1 MSLEQSSGCIIAAGV
16 GEAPFFRQATFT
28 IWESQAAMDQY
39 ARQGAHQRAISAS
52 LSGHYFSESM
62 FSRYLPFDA
71 QGSWKGRTLG

>member
-28 IWESQAAMDQY
+28 IWESQAAMDEY
-39 ARQGAHQRAISAS
+39 ARQGAHQHAIRAA